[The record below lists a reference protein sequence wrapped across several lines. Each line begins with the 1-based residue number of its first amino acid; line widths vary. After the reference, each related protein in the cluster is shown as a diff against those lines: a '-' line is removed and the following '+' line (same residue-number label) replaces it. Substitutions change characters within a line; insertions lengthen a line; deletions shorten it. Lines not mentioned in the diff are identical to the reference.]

1 MKLPPYPLTLK
12 PLPLQPVVSVII
24 GNYNYGQ
31 YLGEAIDSVFQ
42 QTYPH
47 IELIVV
53 DDGSTD
59 QSRQVMAAYGDRIVA
74 LYQQNGGQTAAFNT
88 GIAQARGE
96 IICFLDS
103 DDTFHP
109 EKVARMVTAFQ
120 QHPDWVQISH
130 YWSTMD
136 SDGYPLPHRQKSLSQ
151 GDVRAMQLKYGKY
164 KSALTSAL
172 AYRTEILKLLLPIPQ
187 RRSNADAYLMVA
199 TPFYGKVGVLPKS
212 LMQHRIHGHNQHAGN
227 VNLEHHLFER
237 EWVVTHLNQTAQRVG
252 ISQQYTLQQDP
263 DYLTFKAVAKV
274 DVSKPEAFR
283 ILWLTLRQC
292 ITLRRSF
299 QESMVRLLWGGF
311 CVLSP
316 QSGQQVLALGVT
328 KYLRRKLLNRSSK
341 TVVSA

>member
-1 MKLPPYPLTLK
+1 
-12 PLPLQPVVSVII
+12 VSVII

-31 YLGEAIDSVFQ
+31 YLGEAIESVFQ

-59 QSRQVMAAYGDRIVA
+59 QSRQVMQGYGDRIVA
-74 LYQQNGGQTAAFNT
+74 FYQQNGGQTAAFNT

-109 EKVARMVTAFQ
+109 EKVARMVTAFR

-130 YWSTMD
+130 YWITMD
-136 SDGYPLPHRQKSLSQ
+136 ADGRPLSHRQKSLSQ
-151 GDVRAMQLKYGKY
+151 GDVRAMQLQYGKY

-199 TPFYGKVGVLPKS
+199 TPFYGKVGVLTES

-227 VNLEHHLFER
+227 INLDHHLFER
-237 EWVVTHLNQTAQRVG
+237 EWVVEHLNAIAQRVG
-252 ISQQYTLQQDP
+252 ISQRFSLQQDP
-263 DYLTFKAVAKV
+263 DYLTFKAVAEAEVPK
-274 DVSKPEAFR
+274 SEAFR
-283 ILWLTLRQC
+283 ILWLTLRQS
-292 ITLRRSF
+292 LALQRSF
-299 QESMVRLLWGGF
+299 KESIVRLLWGGF

-316 QSGQQVLALGVT
+316 QQGELVLAIGVT
-328 KYLRRKLLNRSSK
+328 KYLRRKLLGSVPKNA
-341 TVVSA
+341 VSA

>member
-1 MKLPPYPLTLK
+1 MKSLYPFT
-12 PLPLQPVVSVII
+12 LQPLSPQPLVSVVI

-31 YLGEAIDSVFQ
+31 YLGEAIESVFQ

-47 IELIVV
+47 MELIVV

-59 QSRQVMAAYGDRIVA
+59 QSRQVMEGYGDRIVA
-74 LYQQNGGQTAAFNT
+74 LYQANGGQTAAFNT
-88 GIAQARGE
+88 GIDQACGE
-96 IICFLDS
+96 IVCFLDS

-109 EKVARMVTAFQ
+109 EKVAKMVAAFQ
-120 QHPDWVQISH
+120 HHPDWVQISH
-130 YWSTMD
+130 YWTTMD
-136 SDGYPLPHRQKSLSQ
+136 ADGHPLPHRQKSLSQ
-151 GDVRAMQLKYGKY
+151 GDMRGMQLRYGKY

-172 AYRTEILKLLLPIPQ
+172 AYRTEVLKRLVPIPQ

-199 TPFYGKVGVLPKS
+199 TPFYGKVGVIPES

-237 EWVVTHLNQTAQRVG
+237 EWVVTHLNQTARRVG
-252 ISQQYTLQQDP
+252 MTQQYTLQQDP
-263 DYLTFKAVAKV
+263 DYLTFKAVAEG

-292 ITLRRSF
+292 MALRRSF
-299 QESMVRLLWGGF
+299 KESVVRLLWGSF

-316 QSGQQVLALGVT
+316 QSGQQVLAMGVT
-328 KYLRRKLLNRSSK
+328 KYLRRKWRRRSPQNI
-341 TVVSA
+341 VST